1 MKTVT
6 NKNKNVPNSS
16 MEDLANSLMD
26 KLDRSKVFPPF
37 YNNPEELIN
46 PSKIRSVGPP
56 RPPNGFLLC
65 RKNVHRQARERGV
78 CNMRVISKV
87 TGMLWRGASTD
98 EKEQYEN
105 LAFQVQSLH
114 SKRYPNYKY
123 KPTSR
128 AKIHPTLY
136 QPYPIPQHQILPF
149 SANQIGPI
157 IPPYALPD
165 MFYNNS
171 DGMIMQDD
179 VNLYNNMYMPCL

>member
-1 MKTVT
+1 MVI
-6 NKNKNVPNSS
+6 NKNKNEPNSS
-16 MEDLANSLMD
+16 MDDLANSLMD

-46 PSKIRSVGPP
+46 PSKVRSVGPP

-87 TGMLWRGASTD
+87 TGMLWRGATAD

-105 LAFQVQSLH
+105 LALQVQNLH
-114 SKRYPNYKY
+114 SERYPNYKY

-128 AKIHPTLY
+128 AKTNPTLY
-136 QPYPIPQHQILPF
+136 QPYPIPQHQIIPPLI
-149 SANQIGPI
+149 NQIEPI
-157 IPPYALPD
+157 ISSYAFPNVL
-165 MFYNNS
+165 YNDNN
-171 DGMIMQDD
+171 GMIMQND
-179 VNLYNNMYMPCL
+179 VDLYNTMYMSCL